1 MLAAWECGRTYE
13 PYLRSDWTIEEA
25 GESLG
30 ETPRVGLEDWT
41 ALARLFIER
50 LGPDKVSYAA
60 GA

>member
-1 MLAAWECGRTYE
+1 MYE

-25 GESLG
+25 GESLAENTG
-30 ETPRVGLEDWT
+30 VGLEAWT
-41 ALARLFIER
+41 ALARLFIEW